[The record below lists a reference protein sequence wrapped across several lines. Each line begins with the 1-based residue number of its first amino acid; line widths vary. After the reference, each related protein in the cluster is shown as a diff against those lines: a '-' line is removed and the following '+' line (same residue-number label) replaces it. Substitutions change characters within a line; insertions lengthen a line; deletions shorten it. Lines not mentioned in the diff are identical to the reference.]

1 MTYKLNTSLLLP
13 EENMCNH
20 EISFSIDAGL
30 KDILNVHFLKVEP
43 GTRLHMAIGTDFI
56 TADGQI
62 LEEPRDIKL
71 KVAFPNK
78 IFLTVEHS
86 VVDND

>member
-1 MTYKLNTSLLLP
+1 
-13 EENMCNH
+13 MCSH

-30 KDILNVHFLKVEP
+30 NDILNVHFAEVEP
-43 GTRLHMAIGTDFI
+43 GTILHMAVGIDFD

-62 LEEPRDIKL
+62 LEEPRGIKL

-78 IFLTVEHS
+78 IFLTVEHRA
-86 VVDND
+86 VEDVLNGVFAFEFWYTD